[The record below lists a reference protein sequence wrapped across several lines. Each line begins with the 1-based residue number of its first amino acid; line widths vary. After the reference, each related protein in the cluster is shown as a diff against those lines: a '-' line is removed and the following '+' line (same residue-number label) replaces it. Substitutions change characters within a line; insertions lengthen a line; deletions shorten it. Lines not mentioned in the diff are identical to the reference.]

1 MKHHSLDWDNSLREH
16 KHYSEFSLK
25 HKIGYIGIRQEWKSY
40 SVQFSLEVS
49 FCCWNF
55 IVLAVESYVL
65 RHNHTERQ
73 AEPHRASS
81 GSVKWNHTERQAE
94 PHRASS
100 GTTSSVKRQQPHR
113 ASSGTTPSVKRNHTE
128 RQAAASRWA
137 SELGNGSG
145 VDLELQVKCH
155 HRLALVMLLL
165 PLTLTLPLD
174 VLLNARCGYA
184 FKVEISVIFHSF
196 INISTPNTWHK
207 FPECYIYI
215 SIIAHY
221 CWLV

>member
-1 MKHHSLDWDNSLREH
+1 MKHHNLDWDSSLREH
-16 KHYSEFSLK
+16 KHYSEFSVK
-25 HKIGYIGIRQEWKSY
+25 HKIGYIGIREEWKSY

-73 AEPHRASS
+73 A
-81 GSVKWNHTERQAE
+81 
-94 PHRASS
+94 
-100 GTTSSVKRQQPHR
+100 
-113 ASSGTTPSVKRNHTE
+113 
-128 RQAAASRWA
+128 AASRWA
-137 SELGNGSG
+137 SEFGNGSG

-174 VLLNARCGYA
+174 ALLNARCGYA
-184 FKVEISVIFHSF
+184 FKVEMSVIFHSF

-207 FPECYIYI
+207 FPECNIYI